1 MESSSSSSSSP
12 LTVEQLLA
20 QNEQYRAQIVELNR
34 QGNLVVAQRDEKEAA
49 LRQAQAKRP
58 KLPAPGKFSGESGA
72 AVDEWLDELAKQFR
86 YYEGAFVSD
95 TVRIEFATM
104 LLSGKAASWFTATA
118 TELQAKGEDIAT
130 WDEFV
135 SQLRSRYQPIE
146 ATVVAR
152 QRLDNLKQER
162 RSVQVY
168 AEFFYKQMNYI
179 KDMAVADQIH
189 IFVRGLSREIKTE
202 VLKSKPASVL
212 AAVNAAH
219 SAESYLGLAH
229 RSQAGSYP
237 QYGRATAAAA
247 SSSSAMDL
255 SVSAVQEEDE
265 DEEIRMPNFAGEEP
279 HHSVLAMLHEMRAA
293 QKAQEARLNALF
305 QQNKSGGSKAASS
318 GSDRDRVPGVSKEEV
333 KKCREKGLCIKCKKP
348 GHFARECTFSG
359 PAQRLNW

>member
-229 RSQAGSYP
+229 RSQGSSSLFH
-237 QYGRATAAAA
+237 YGRSGTAAA
-247 SSSSAMDL
+247 SSSSAMD
-255 SVSAVQEEDE
+255 VSAVQEDDE
-265 DEEIRMPNFAGEEP
+265 DEEVRMPNFVGEEP
-279 HHSVLAMLHEMRAA
+279 HHSVLAMLQEMRAA
-293 QKAQEARLNALF
+293 QRAQEARLNALF
-305 QQNKSGGSKAASS
+305 QQNKAGSNKAASS

-348 GHFARECTFSG
+348 GHFARECTFNG